1 MRHKESVCMSKEKQE
16 EFSLAMRHK
25 ESICESKEKQD
36 KIFFSYHTYTR
47 NIVIDL
53 RIVKLI
59 WNLSRGFF
67 PSRRKGF
74 PRKYLCFCA

>member
-59 WNLSRGFF
+59 WSLSCGFSLQGERVF
-67 PSRRKGF
+67 HVNT
-74 PRKYLCFCA
+74 YVLV